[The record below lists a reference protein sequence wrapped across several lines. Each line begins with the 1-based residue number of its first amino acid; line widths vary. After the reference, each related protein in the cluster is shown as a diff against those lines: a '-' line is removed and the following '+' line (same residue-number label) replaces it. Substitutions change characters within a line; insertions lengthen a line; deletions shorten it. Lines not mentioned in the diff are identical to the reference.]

1 MRKTEVERMT
11 TRHASHWLQREDLG
25 NVTVARI
32 QMSRLDDDDTTR
44 EMFHAISTLV
54 DSMGRNKLV
63 LNLANVKT
71 MMTLGLGKLVM
82 LNRKAEA
89 AGGQLALCQLTP
101 EVEMVVHAVH
111 LEEILKICAT
121 EAEAVQV
128 LASTNPEDAESR
140 DAGAEE

>member
-1 MRKTEVERMT
+1 MT
-11 TRHASHWLQREDLG
+11 TRHGTHWLQREDLG

-44 EMFHAISTLV
+44 ELFHTISTLV

-63 LNLANVKT
+63 LNLAHVKI

-89 AGGQLALCQLTP
+89 AGGGLALCHLTP
-101 EVEMVVHAVH
+101 EVETVVRAVH
-111 LEEILKICAT
+111 LEEIVKICAT
-121 EAEAVQV
+121 EAEAVNA
-128 LASTNPEDAESR
+128 LSS
-140 DAGAEE
+140 